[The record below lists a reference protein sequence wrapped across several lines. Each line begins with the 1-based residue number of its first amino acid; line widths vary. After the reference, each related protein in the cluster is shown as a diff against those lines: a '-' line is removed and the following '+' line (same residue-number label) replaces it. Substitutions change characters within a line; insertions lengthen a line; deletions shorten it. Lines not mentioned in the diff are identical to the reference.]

1 MATRTPQRDTGRQTN
16 VRSSGTG
23 RDAGDDWTVFRPMKE
38 FWLWVIVVTLII
50 FCLMGLSFAI
60 VYTNAQIKKVDA
72 LVLRMEQK
80 EKKRE
85 KDNRDLPGAD

>member
-1 MATRTPQRDTGRQTN
+1 
-16 VRSSGTG
+16 
-23 RDAGDDWTVFRPMKE
+23 MKE
-38 FWLWVIVVTLII
+38 FWLWIIVVTLII
-50 FCLMGLSFAI
+50 FCLMILSFAI

-85 KDNRDLPGAD
+85 KDNRDMPRVD

>member
-1 MATRTPQRDTGRQTN
+1 
-16 VRSSGTG
+16 
-23 RDAGDDWTVFRPMKE
+23 MKE

-60 VYTNAQIKKVDA
+60 IYTNAQINKVDA
-72 LVLRMEQK
+72 LILRMEQK

-85 KDNRDLPGAD
+85 KDNRDRLDPD

>member
-1 MATRTPQRDTGRQTN
+1 
-16 VRSSGTG
+16 
-23 RDAGDDWTVFRPMKE
+23 MKE

-60 VYTNAQIKKVDA
+60 IYTNAQINKVDA
-72 LVLRMEQK
+72 LILRMEQK

-85 KDNRDLPGAD
+85 KDNRDLPGVD